1 MKSTLMIAATLLALA
16 ERGYCDDAAKTF
28 EVASVTPCK
37 PGTPAPPGEHAG
49 MVRFIYPGGR
59 FEAKATSVKYLM
71 EWAYGILPAQHSN
84 GPSWMETE
92 RYDIVAKAEGKA
104 SDHDMK
110 MMARALLA
118 ERFKLTFHVESREV
132 PVVMVS
138 RGKNPPKLYPAKEG
152 EVYGIKIMPQMDP
165 DRKTTSFHVVATRF
179 TLEQLNETFARQL
192 DRVIVDQTGMK
203 GEYDFTL
210 DMTPDENT
218 PNPLDPTIVINAM
231 RDQLGLTVKSQKGPV
246 NYYVIDSVE
255 MVSSGN

>member
-1 MKSTLMIAATLLALA
+1 MIAATLLALA

-37 PGTPAPPGEHAG
+37 PGTSAPPGEHAG

-59 FEAKATSVKYLM
+59 FEAKATTVKYLM
-71 EWAYGILPAQHSN
+71 EWAYGILPAQHSS
-84 GPSWMETE
+84 GPSWMENE

-138 RGKNPPKLYPAKEG
+138 LGKNQAVSPPGRGLWDQNHAADGSGPE
-152 EVYGIKIMPQMDP
+152 DHCSTWW
-165 DRKTTSFHVVATRF
+165 R
-179 TLEQLNETFARQL
+179 
-192 DRVIVDQTGMK
+192 RVS
-203 GEYDFTL
+203 
-210 DMTPDENT
+210 
-218 PNPLDPTIVINAM
+218 
-231 RDQLGLTVKSQKGPV
+231 RW
-246 NYYVIDSVE
+246 
-255 MVSSGN
+255 SS